1 MPQDFHNKVI
11 SRKHVIAGTTGG
23 DRINVTTVPTL
34 LHGVQAFNIST
45 GVIFYVHIYDST
57 ALVSTTGV
65 DSIKTLAVPA
75 AVSPTTVSVGSGFIY
90 DAPPFTLS
98 SGFTYAISGNIQST
112 GAYSTV
118 AAGLGVVNFDY
129 EPLRNT

>member
-1 MPQDFHNKVI
+1 MPTEFHNKAV
-11 SRKHVIAGTTGG
+11 SRKHVIQGSTDG

-34 LHGVQAFNIST
+34 LHGVQAFNLST
-45 GVIFYVHIYDST
+45 GIAIYVHIYDST

-65 DSIKTLAVPA
+65 DSIKTLLIPA
-75 AVSPTTVSVGSGFIY
+75 AVSPTTVSIGSGFIY
-90 DAPPFTLS
+90 RAPPITLS
-98 SGFTYAISGNIQST
+98 SGFTYAIGGNLQST
-112 GAYSTV
+112 GAFSTV